1 MDKIKVAVIGTGNIS
16 KEHINGY
23 LKNPNVELYAF
34 CDINPDRLKMMAE
47 KYGVS
52 RTYTDKDVMLRE
64 LPEIDAVSVCTW
76 NSQHAPCTIAALNA
90 GCHVICEKPMAT
102 SADEARLMKE
112 AADKNGKLLMIGFVR
127 RFGNDCKILSDY
139 IENGYFGD
147 IYYGKATYLRRN
159 GCPGGWFG
167 DKSRSAGG
175 PLIDLGVH
183 VIDLTRYLCG
193 NPKPVSVYGVTY
205 DKLKNRPGIKDK
217 GPGYTS
223 ASKGENDIFDVE
235 DLASAMI
242 RYDNGVVISIEAAF
256 SLNIKKDEGKIEL
269 FGTKAGAKM
278 DPELEIYTELN
289 GYMTDVQLKTPT
301 ALSFDGLFANEINH
315 FVDCVMNGTE
325 CKSPAEDGITIMQ
338 ILDAVYESARTGHEV
353 LI

>member
-1 MDKIKVAVIGTGNIS
+1 MEKIKVAVIGTGNIS
-16 KEHINGY
+16 KEHINSY

-34 CDINPDRLKMMAE
+34 CDIDADRLKMMAE

-102 SADEARLMKE
+102 SAAEAREMK
-112 AADKNGKLLMIGFVR
+112 AAAEKNGKLLMIGFVR
-127 RFGNDCKILSDY
+127 RFGNDCKIVSDY
-139 IENGYFGD
+139 INNGFFGD

-193 NPKPVSVYGVTY
+193 NPKPVSVYGATFDY
-205 DKLKNRPGIKDK
+205 LKNRPGIKDK
-217 GPGYTS
+217 GPGYVS
-223 ASKGENDIFDVE
+223 ASRGNKDIFDVE

-242 RYDNGVVISIEAAF
+242 RYDNGTVISVEAAF
-256 SLNIKKDEGKIEL
+256 SLNIKSDEGKIEL

-289 GYMTDVQLKTPT
+289 GYMSNVQLKTPT

-325 CKSPAEDGITIMQ
+325 CKSPAEDGIILMQ
-338 ILDAVYESARTGHEV
+338 ILDAIYESARTGHEV
-353 LI
+353 IL